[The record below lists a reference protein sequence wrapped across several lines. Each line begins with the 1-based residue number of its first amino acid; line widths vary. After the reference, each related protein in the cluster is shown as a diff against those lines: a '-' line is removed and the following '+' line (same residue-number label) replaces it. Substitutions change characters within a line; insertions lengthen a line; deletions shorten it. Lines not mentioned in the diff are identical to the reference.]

1 MARTTTPVGI
11 LCGCLLAVSAARA
24 QEVAPAPETIAVKAQ
39 RLLDV
44 RTGRFLNDAVVLV
57 EGDRI
62 KAVGQNLEI
71 APGAK
76 VIDLGAATLLPGLI
90 DAHTH
95 LMAAAED
102 GYAEMLLKKS
112 QAYRALEGAAHARRT
127 LHAGFTTVRDT
138 ENEGSGYADVALR
151 DAIARGL
158 VEGPRML
165 VSTRGIA
172 AVGNYQ
178 PFGVSSDLPDFPRGA
193 QMVSGVEDCRRAVR
207 EQIGQG
213 ADLIKVYADWEHPTL
228 TVEELR
234 VVVEEAHKAGRRVA
248 AHATTVEGIRN
259 AVAAG
264 VDSIE
269 HLLFADRPTLELLAE
284 KGVWLVPTLSPFV
297 HQLAGVTD
305 EARRRRGEE
314 LLRSIQERVRTAKE
328 VGVKIAAGSDASE
341 GDLHGTNAREIVA
354 LHAAGLST
362 LEAIRAATTTAAELL
377 GLQDE
382 IGVLEPGKHAD
393 VIAVA
398 GDPLTDI
405 NALER
410 VVFVMKGGV
419 VVKQGGALPQAVHR
433 IWFRALDDGHSRKP
447 GAGCASSSHCWF
459 VLNFD
464 CVLLGS
470 R

>member
-1 MARTTTPVGI
+1 MARTITRVGI
-11 LCGCLLAVSAARA
+11 LCCCLLGGSTARA

-44 RTGRFLNDAVVLV
+44 RAGTLVNDAVILV

-71 APGAK
+71 APGAT

-102 GYAEMLLKKS
+102 GYAEMLLTKS

-127 LHAGFTTVRDT
+127 LHAGFTTVRDA

-178 PFGVSSDLPDFPRGA
+178 PFGVSSDLPDFPHGA
-193 QMVSGVEDCRRAVR
+193 HMVSGVEDCRRAVR

-228 TVEELR
+228 TAEELR

-259 AVAAG
+259 AVAAA

-269 HLLFADRPTLELLAE
+269 HLIFADRPTLELLAE

-297 HQLAGVTD
+297 HQLAGETD

-314 LLRSIQERVRTAKE
+314 FVRSIQEKVRTAKE

-341 GDLHGTNAREIVA
+341 GDLHGTNAQEIVA
-354 LHAAGLST
+354 LRDAGLSN
-362 LEAIRAATTTAAELL
+362 LEAIRAATVTAAELL

-382 IGVLEPGKHAD
+382 IGALEPGKHAD

-405 NALER
+405 HALER
-410 VVFVMKGGV
+410 VVFVMKGGA
-419 VVKQGGALPQAVHR
+419 VVKRDGGATP
-433 IWFRALDDGHSRKP
+433 
-447 GAGCASSSHCWF
+447 
-459 VLNFD
+459 
-464 CVLLGS
+464 
-470 R
+470 